1 MAVPKH
7 LEEAVDRLEA
17 AASRID
23 LAQKMPVTLE
33 NLQRVDG
40 RADRLCQ
47 SAVGHSPVQQ
57 RVDSRK
63 NSRARGPCWS
73 QAVPTG

>member
-7 LEEAVDRLEA
+7 LEEAVDRLET

-33 NLQRVDG
+33 NLRE
-40 RADRLCQ
+40 
-47 SAVGHSPVQQ
+47 
-57 RVDSRK
+57 
-63 NSRARGPCWS
+63 
-73 QAVPTG
+73 